1 MAVSK
6 IKFSTVYSF
15 VCFRPFAFNMWDVL
29 EIFVDMTSLA
39 GSIIQIFK
47 YYGIFR
53 GSFSFIKLKNQAK
66 FSELTILFRKPEKQM
81 NEFNVYFFFSILG
94 NKERDKSQSMYQN
107 LSVFIQLLPFL
118 ETKLSS

>member
-6 IKFSTVYSF
+6 IKLTTVYSF

-29 EIFVDMTSLA
+29 EIFVDMTLLA

-47 YYGIFR
+47 YYGICR
-53 GSFSFIKLKNQAK
+53 GGFSFLKWKNQAK
-66 FSELTILFRKPEKQM
+66 LSKLTILFKKPEKQM
-81 NEFNVYFFFSILG
+81 NEFNVKFFSILG
-94 NKERDKSQSMYQN
+94 NKERDKPHSTYQN
-107 LSVFIQLLPFL
+107 LSVFIQLLPLL